1 MEHSSTKKLFLTL
14 VVTFLIFLI
23 EIIGGILSNSL
34 ALLSDAG
41 HVFTDALAIVLS
53 LIASIIMK
61 KPSGSKAT
69 FGYQRI
75 GILTAFI
82 NGISLIIIAAFI
94 LIEGYKR
101 LIEPPLINYNV
112 MLPVAVFGFL
122 GNLLMA
128 WILGHRHEDLN
139 IKSAWLHVIGDTI
152 SSFGVI
158 VAALIIRYTGW
169 LIIDPIM
176 SGFVGL
182 IIITG
187 GVRVLKDSLWIF
199 LELVPKGF
207 NVEKISNKIKEISE
221 VVDIHDVHIWSIG
234 SSIPAFS
241 AHVVVKDCLLSEAD
255 RVRKKIE
262 GILINVGIKHSV
274 IQIESVKCD
283 NSSIYCDFEKSLNY
297 LNHSHS

>member
-1 MEHSSTKKLFLTL
+1 
-14 VVTFLIFLI
+14 
-23 EIIGGILSNSL
+23 
-34 ALLSDAG
+34 
-41 HVFTDALAIVLS
+41 
-53 LIASIIMK
+53 
-61 KPSGSKAT
+61 
-69 FGYQRI
+69 
-75 GILTAFI
+75 
-82 NGISLIIIAAFI
+82 
-94 LIEGYKR
+94 
-101 LIEPPLINYNV
+101 

-207 NVEKISNKIKEISE
+207 NVEKSLIK
-221 VVDIHDVHIWSIG
+221 
-234 SSIPAFS
+234 
-241 AHVVVKDCLLSEAD
+241 
-255 RVRKKIE
+255 
-262 GILINVGIKHSV
+262 
-274 IQIESVKCD
+274 
-283 NSSIYCDFEKSLNY
+283 
-297 LNHSHS
+297 